1 MPPDSDPVA
10 GPIHYLFNA
19 DGSRRK
25 FEPREVLEDW
35 GLDSDHYLA
44 CAVEYI
50 CRSHGKQNFIQD
62 IRKAI
67 WNLERRL
74 ELEERRLDE
83 FRNRPT
89 PELDD
94 EGQ

>member
-1 MPPDSDPVA
+1 MSDADPVK
-10 GPIHYLFNA
+10 GPVHYLFNA
-19 DGSRRK
+19 DGSRRQY
-25 FEPREVLEDW
+25 EPAKVIEDW

-44 CAVEYI
+44 NAIEYV

-74 ELEERRLDE
+74 QLEEKRLHE
-83 FRNRPT
+83 FQNRPK
-89 PELDD
+89 EDDD
-94 EGQ
+94 E